1 MELALAGDPEAI
13 AELNFDPGAPMR
25 IEETAKEKIAT
36 TNELNRLDGVMGDI
50 ENILGNKVGLTS
62 SSGQLRN
69 ATFSG
74 LIGGQIMNQQED
86 RGVVGQVV
94 GTLPVVGNLINSVS
108 ARNSKDDFLA
118 TANRLL
124 TDKGFEALIDIN
136 ERVKL
141 TPITEME
148 VNLAFASA
156 NALNSAAIRDE
167 KNVLQGFRMSEER
180 VQEEFAKLYTA
191 TMNVQAEVAAIS
203 ELGYDGYLQLLE
215 LQRQTQ

>member
-1 MELALAGDPEAI
+1 
-13 AELNFDPGAPMR
+13 
-25 IEETAKEKIAT
+25 
-36 TNELNRLDGVMGDI
+36 
-50 ENILGNKVGLTS
+50 
-62 SSGQLRN
+62 
-69 ATFSG
+69 
-74 LIGGQIMNQQED
+74 
-86 RGVVGQVV
+86 
-94 GTLPVVGNLINSVS
+94 
-108 ARNSKDDFLA
+108 LA

-136 ERVKL
+136 ERVRL

-156 NALNSAAIRDE
+156 NALNSAAIRDD

-191 TMNVQAEVAAIS
+191 TMNVQSELAAIS

-215 LQRQTQ
+215 LQGQVQ